1 MIVKK
6 TFRFCLLPT
15 ASQEETFFQ
24 FAGACRFIYNRG
36 LSQKKE
42 AWEKE
47 KRSITLFDQ
56 NKELTE
62 LKQQEKTVWLKTIH
76 SQVLQQSLED
86 LDKAYQHFFRR
97 VKNKEVSGYPKFK
110 CRGDKDSF
118 RYPQGVKLENNRVF
132 LPKIGWVRFR
142 KSREVKGELKQTT
155 VILEGNK
162 WYVCF
167 SCEWEEASRSFTFF
181 PSDVLRIDL
190 GLEHFAT
197 LASREVLEEIANPRF
212 LRQGLKHLRYL
223 SRQLSK
229 KLYRSKNWEKA
240 KAKLQIFAAKVQR
253 KRQDFL
259 HKLSTRIVESQDVIV
274 VESLKIKGLLM
285 KVPKA
290 LARSISDAGWGKFL
304 QMLKYKCEYAGKKLI
319 EASAFFPSTQLCS
332 RCQTKNSID
341 LSTREYRCNCGL
353 VVHRD
358 HNAALNLR
366 AVGMTVLKACG
377 AAL

>member
-6 TFRFCLLPT
+6 TFRFRLRPT
-15 ASQEETFFQ
+15 KCQEETFFQ

-36 LSQKKE
+36 LERRSE
-42 AWEKE
+42 TWEKE

-62 LKQQEKTVWLKTIH
+62 LKHQEDTSWLKTIH
-76 SQVLQQSLED
+76 SQVLQQSLDD
-86 LDKAYQHFFRR
+86 LDKAFQNFFRR
-97 VKNKEVSGYPKFK
+97 LKNKEVPGYPKFK

-118 RYPQGVKLENNRVF
+118 RYPQGVKLENNQVF

-142 KSREVKGELKQTT
+142 KSRDIHGMHKQTT
-155 VILEGNK
+155 VILEGGK

-167 SCEWEEASRSFTFF
+167 SCEWEVAVPPFSLPT
-181 PSDVLRIDL
+181 DALGIDL

-197 LASREVLEEIANPRF
+197 LATQETINEVTNPRF
-212 LRQGLKHLRYL
+212 LKQGLTHLRYL

-229 KLYRSKNWEKA
+229 KQYKSKNWQKA
-240 KAKLQIFAAKVQR
+240 KAALQIFAAKIQR

-259 HKLSTRIVESQDVIV
+259 HKLSTHLVESQDAIV
-274 VESLKIKGLLM
+274 VESLKIKELLM

-304 QMLKYKCEYAGKKLI
+304 EMLKYKCEYAGKKLI
-319 EASAFFPSTQLCS
+319 EASAYFPSTQLCS
-332 RCQTKNSID
+332 RCQTKNAID

-353 VVHRD
+353 VLHRD

-366 AVGMTVLKACG
+366 AAGMTVLKACG